1 MAKLPSSILKQ
12 LTARAKERTNK
23 IRSNEDFDSSDTV
36 LIKAHNKTGNY
47 YLMYSDVIR
56 SFLVA
61 GYSENAAE
69 KYIKTWNEYDMAEV
83 WYLDNYKVI
92 GFNAGE
98 IEKAML

>member
-12 LTARAKERTNK
+12 LTARAKDKTKK
-23 IRSNEDFDSSDTV
+23 IKSLEGTDASDTV
-36 LIKAHNKTGNY
+36 LIKAHDKTGNY
-47 YLMYSDVIR
+47 YLMYSDAIR

-69 KYIKTWNEYDMAEV
+69 KYIKTWNEYDMTEV
-83 WYLDNYKVI
+83 WYLDTYKII
-92 GFNAGE
+92 GFNTVE